1 MLNPKEVERL
11 RTLMRG
17 IEPKGVK
24 LRMAF
29 ATDIDSKTTKQR
41 LDEIVSDV
49 AEIVQLM
56 EKLEA

>member
-1 MLNPKEVERL
+1 MLSPKEIERL

-29 ATDIDSKTTKQR
+29 ATDYKSQTTKER
-41 LDEIVSDV
+41 LNAIVSDV
-49 AEIVQLM
+49 AEIVELM
-56 EKLEA
+56 EKVE